1 MDEKEIKEAAERYIE
16 LLSSYEYYMQGMEKI
31 VKKVIETRQE
41 LIFLEEKLKEAG
53 AQIKD
58 VE

>member
-1 MDEKEIKEAAERYIE
+1 MDEKEIKEAEARYIE

-41 LIFLEEKLKEAG
+41 LIFLEEKLIEAG

>member
-1 MDEKEIKEAAERYIE
+1 MDEKEIKEAPATYIE
-16 LLSSYEYYMQGMEKI
+16 LLSSYEYYMQGMEKV

-41 LIFLEEKLKEAG
+41 LVFLEEKLKEAG

>member
-1 MDEKEIKEAAERYIE
+1 MNEKEIKEVAERYIE
-16 LLSSYEYYMQGMEKI
+16 LLSSYEHYMQGMEKV

-41 LIFLEEKLKEAG
+41 LVFLEEKLKEAG